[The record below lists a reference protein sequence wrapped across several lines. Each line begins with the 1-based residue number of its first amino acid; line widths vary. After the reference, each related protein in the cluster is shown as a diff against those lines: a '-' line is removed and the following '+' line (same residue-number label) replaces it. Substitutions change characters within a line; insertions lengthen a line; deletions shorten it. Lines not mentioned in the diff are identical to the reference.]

1 MPISIATLIELIEDI
16 EPILNYILTIPLIDL
31 FNYTLLIF

>member
-1 MPISIATLIELIEDI
+1 MPISIAILIKLIKDIELI
-16 EPILNYILTIPLIDL
+16 PNYILTIPLIDL